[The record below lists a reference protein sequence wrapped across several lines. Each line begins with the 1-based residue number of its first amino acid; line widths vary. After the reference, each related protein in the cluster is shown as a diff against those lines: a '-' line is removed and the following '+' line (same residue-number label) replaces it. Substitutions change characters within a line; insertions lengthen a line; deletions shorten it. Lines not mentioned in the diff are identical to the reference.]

1 MLTKEPQTSGYA
13 LVRQKISSLE
23 KDRKYKFLAEIDG
36 EYKRGTYDTIVEI
49 SEENALVRGPLKTIY
64 KDSVTTI
71 EIICSTPKSFKNPHI
86 RLAFFSAPNVFR
98 RVEFIDLVTG
108 ENLLS
113 NSSFEKGLSGWEAQG
128 GVVELVKLSDSSLRK
143 VTKDDS
149 ETPELSM
156 PDLVDLKE
164 TGNDYLDKLF
174 KETRAKWV
182 VQLGEAVGEID
193 KKYIESLESTKRKL
207 VKENKIAEAQAYD
220 NAIKGGKKTAGEPA
234 GLVKLRGARA
244 DLIRK
249 TINPINKKYWE
260 VLKEIREAFQKGGDL
275 AGVVI
280 VDEEIQRLVENYS
293 KGFQLAD

>member
-36 EYKRGTYDTIVEI
+36 EYKRGKYDTIVEI

-113 NSSFEKGLSGWEAQG
+113 NSGFEKGLSGWKAQG

-143 VTKDDS
+143 ITKDDS

-164 TGNDYLDKLF
+164 TGNDYLDKLL

-182 VQLGEAVGEID
+182 GQLEAVVGEID
-193 KKYIESLESTKRKL
+193 KKFLETLRSTKRNL
-207 VKENKIAEAQAYD
+207 VRENKIAEARAYD
-220 NAIKGGKKTAGEPA
+220 NAIKGGEKSAEDPA
-234 GLVKLRGARA
+234 GLTKILGVRA
-244 DLIRK
+244 DLISK
-249 TINPINKKYWE
+249 TIRPINKKYWE
-260 VLKEIREAFQKGGDL
+260 MLKEIREAFQEAGNL

-280 VDEEIQRLVENYS
+280 VDEEIQRLIKNYG
-293 KGFQLAD
+293 KGLQ